1 MSARRQGSVVPAMVL
16 ILALATGCGGGG
28 VEGSYY
34 NTVTGDF
41 AFELKGGRVYTANG
55 EEDPNLKYEVRGD
68 EVVLLP
74 KDGAEEGRRA
84 PPATGAGRRPE
95 HGHAGQDQET
105 VIAARFRLPRASR

>member
-74 KDGAEEGRRA
+74 KDGAEEG
-84 PPATGAGRRPE
+84 E
-95 HGHAGQDQET
+95 L
-105 VIAARFRLPRASR
+105 RLQREPDGVLSMGMLGKIKKR